1 MRLKVKQKLP
11 IDLDHAWSF
20 FTDPRN
26 LDTLTPGD
34 MGFEIT
40 TDLEQERIYPGMII
54 TYKVSPLLGIKM
66 NWTTEIT
73 HVADRSFFVDDQ
85 RAGPFSLWHHQH
97 HFRSVEGGVEMT
109 DIVHYRAPLG
119 FLGRLAEHWIVNRR
133 VNQIFDY
140 RRKVLEEIFGKW
152 EERSGQ

>member
-1 MRLKVKQKLP
+1 MKLKVKQNLP
-11 IDLDHAWSF
+11 IDLDRAWSF

-26 LDTLTPGD
+26 LDTITPKD
-34 MGFEIT
+34 MGFKIT
-40 TDLEQERIYPGMII
+40 NELDRDRIYPGMII
-54 TYKVSPLLGIKM
+54 TYRVSPLLGIKM

-97 HFRSVEGGVEMT
+97 HFRPVDGGVEMT
-109 DIVHYRAPLG
+109 DIIHYRAPMGL
-119 FLGRLAEHWIVNRR
+119 LGRLAERMIVNRR
-133 VNQIFDY
+133 VNRIFEY
-140 RRKVLEEIFGKW
+140 RKAVLEELFGKL